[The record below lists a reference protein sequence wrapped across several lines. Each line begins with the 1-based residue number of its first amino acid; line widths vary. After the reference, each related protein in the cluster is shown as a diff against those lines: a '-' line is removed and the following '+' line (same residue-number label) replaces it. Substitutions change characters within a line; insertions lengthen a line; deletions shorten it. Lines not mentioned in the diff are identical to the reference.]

1 MLYIYAKIGS
11 LFYVATNIRIYK
23 KIEKQNIVTEI
34 YNILPIFT
42 EFIEMNLFD
51 DKELNRIDP
60 NFYIIPDNVKY
71 KISKPDMPNICK
83 DLINQLNSHECN
95 RLIIKQLVPIL
106 KQVFDDNM
114 ACKYMLQTD
123 SNFEQLYNDIIINKK
138 KNFINLNTIDD
149 FALSWCMF
157 VYH

>member
-1 MLYIYAKIGS
+1 
-11 LFYVATNIRIYK
+11 
-23 KIEKQNIVTEI
+23 
-34 YNILPIFT
+34 
-42 EFIEMNLFD
+42 MNLFD
-51 DKELNRIDP
+51 DKDLNRIDP

-71 KISKPDMPNICK
+71 KISKPDMPKICK

-106 KQVFDDNM
+106 KQVIDDNM
-114 ACKYMLQTD
+114 ACNYMLQTD
-123 SNFEQLYNDIIINKK
+123 SNFEQLYNDIIIDKK
-138 KNFINLNTIDD
+138 KNFIHLNTIDD